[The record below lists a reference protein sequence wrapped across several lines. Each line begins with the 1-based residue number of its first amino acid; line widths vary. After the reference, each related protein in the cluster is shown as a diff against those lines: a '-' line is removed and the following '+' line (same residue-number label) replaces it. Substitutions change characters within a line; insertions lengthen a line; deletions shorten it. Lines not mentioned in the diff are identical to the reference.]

1 VSFVREL
8 QARNSSPTGRR
19 FVFVPYDQLTDRV
32 GPLSR
37 LGPTEAGI
45 VLVESP
51 EKASR
56 RPYHRQK
63 LLTVLANLRHF
74 ALEQAE
80 RGRDLRSLSSE
91 LGKGADPGEDRWG
104 WLARRLVQEEL
115 ISESDDGTQRLRLR
129 SSGRCYLRSPWPLH
143 WAA

>member
-1 VSFVREL
+1 LCRERP
-8 QARNSSPTGRR
+8 AA
-19 FVFVPYDQLTDRV
+19 DRD
-32 GPLSR
+32 R
-37 LGPTEAGI
+37 LELAQ
-45 VLVESP
+45 
-51 EKASR
+51 
-56 RPYHRQK
+56 QK
-63 LLTVLANLRHF
+63 LRRMEAVAEGELCREQALLLAVGELAPPCGRCDNCLSVFPRQDWSPQALRVLE